1 VQLRWRPIFNS
12 TVGGLECIAMIV
24 AYETL
29 RKDEAMIPRSVIL
42 NRTAGLCML
51 YAFCSSAALN
61 VIDYFVSSPLA

>member
-1 VQLRWRPIFNS
+1 
-12 TVGGLECIAMIV
+12 MIV